1 MRRGTWEAAGY
12 MRLGHARQV
21 APAASGPDA
30 ETCYFMRFEKARFGA
45 DSVKVI
51 SDWVKLKV

>member
-1 MRRGTWEAAGY
+1 MRRGTGEAVGY
-12 MRLGHARQV
+12 MRLGHAQHV

-30 ETCYFMRFEKARFGA
+30 ETCYFMRSEKPRFEA

-51 SDWVKLKV
+51 SDWVKLRL